1 MYRSS
6 RSSTGG
12 VLYVQLVCA
21 IKGHYIGSSETY
33 PHNRVRLFCSNICRG
48 RYLNI
53 VTSEDPVS
61 VTGYGETTCLQVYYS
76 GMVDF
81 SIPADVCSSL
91 RDEIGDICCYAI
103 SSGTANDMWCV
114 RGFFTWVQR
123 MALHRRP
130 LQLNFILF
138 DAAMSVVGQKLS
150 LRLKV
155 MELRSRFQSLERSLV
170 GMSSVLL
177 ICWTTLTLRLV
188 R

>member
-1 MYRSS
+1 M
-6 RSSTGG
+6 
-12 VLYVQLVCA
+12 YVQLVCA

-91 RDEIGDICCYAI
+91 RDEIGDICCSVA
-103 SSGTANDMWCV
+103 SGGTSKDMWYV
-114 RGFFTWVQR
+114 RVFLTWIQW
-123 MALHRRP
+123 MAIHVILTRHI
-130 LQLNFILF
+130 LN
-138 DAAMSVVGQKLS
+138 AAMSVVGRMAL

-155 MELRSRFQSLERSLV
+155 MELRWRYQSLGRSLV

-177 ICWTTLTLRLV
+177 ICWTTSTLKLV